1 MWCRVIRIYV
11 KGKDNVLQLKSI
23 RVEPLELNE
32 LVTINLTE
40 KAKSVKV
47 YDASNNDVSNSY
59 QNSII
64 FATDKIFDVPINL
77 GHQNFLFDF
86 GEEGFGY

>member
-1 MWCRVIRIYV
+1 
-11 KGKDNVLQLKSI
+11 
-23 RVEPLELNE
+23 
-32 LVTINLTE
+32 LTE

-77 GHQNFLFDF
+77 GHQKFLVYDF
-86 GEEGFGY
+86 GEEGLDISSITSTMMGK